1 MLMFLLASLLYW
13 NQEIFK
19 GSESY
24 RATYAKLDITWNKMV
39 GYGSCSIADCYC
51 FSFDNSLYV
60 LE

>member
-1 MLMFLLASLLYW
+1 MFLLASLLYW

-39 GYGSCSIADCYC
+39 GYGSCSIVDLIQMCLL
-51 FSFDNSLYV
+51 FLYACR
-60 LE
+60 